1 MPLTSLLTSFFGY
14 LHFLKILH
22 LTQLL
27 IDTFTAK
34 LRVLPIA
41 CLEAHFVSS
50 QRSNPPEKSKTWD
63 SSHLRCFFFGGG
75 WWVVVVVVGQY
86 DSMCQQSQLIILF
99 EQLPSLSHREWREG
113 ERSAI
118 TELFLWIKGVNSYC
132 KQVSF

>member
-34 LRVLPIA
+34 LRVLSIA
-41 CLEAHFVSS
+41 CLKANFVSS

-63 SSHLRCFFFGGG
+63 SSHLRFWGGRGGG
-75 WWVVVVVVGQY
+75 LTVWFHVSAISVNYLVWAVTVIVPYGV
-86 DSMCQQSQLIILF
+86 
-99 EQLPSLSHREWREG
+99 EG
-113 ERSAI
+113 GRSAI
-118 TELFLWIKGVNSYC
+118 VELFLWIKGVNSYC